1 MRPGRPL
8 LALVLVAAGVGIAIP
23 VLSNSLHKLS
33 AQGWFHPNAT
43 KGGLIQPATP
53 TPETTPVTGLLQP
66 PTPTPAPATKPAT
79 TPADAHSAEGHGG
92 RHRGLAHRSPSH
104 GQPSRNSAPRP
115 ASHARSVSRHRA
127 QPGGLLPAATVRALI
142 RAGVEIA
149 AGIALIG
156 LLLMA
161 LVGRRIGRR
170 SRREYGLYELHLSTH
185 DQAKPQ
191 DLEDMVESI
200 ANIVRAWPAERMR
213 DGQPYL
219 ALELICGHAP
229 HSRSGR
235 EMHWSINIRCQPRD
249 VAALDGA
256 ISAAYPDVRLGRV
269 HGHDPRPRAGAL
281 REPGYVMRFRKERSF
296 VYSLIADSEPD
307 ASSPLEQIA
316 RAQIAAGAPSI
327 VRFQLTPTPSFFEAL
342 ARRRYRQHEHKIAR
356 QEHWG
361 LPDGGLQSTFNRAEM
376 RAAERTQNRS
386 LFWLET
392 VIAAD
397 SPEVC
402 KTVAAAVQS
411 RRGENRLHRRWM
423 IVRQRLYRQAVPAR
437 ARAADPVDAVP
448 GVRGGGRAPARAPL
462 RTHEGR
468 PRQTH
473 DAPTD
478 SRPTRRH
485 PRAPQTTHQHP
496 AANPGRLRPRSRPS
510 GAHHD
515 HVPAGPRRPLPDAPG
530 RQRRGPDPPLR
541 PQVRSAADRRAGHRQ
556 DVGAARLLH

>member
-23 VLSNSLHKLS
+23 LLSSSLHKLG
-33 AQGWFHPNAT
+33 AQGWFHANAT

-53 TPETTPVTGLLQP
+53 TPQTTPVTGLLRP
-66 PTPTPAPATKPAT
+66 PTPTPAPARKPAT
-79 TPADAHSAEGHGG
+79 TRADAHSAEGHG
-92 RHRGLAHRSPSH
+92 HSGLAHHSPAR
-104 GQPSRNSAPRP
+104 GQPSSNPAPRH
-115 ASHARSVSRHRA
+115 ASDARSASRRRA

-161 LVGRRIGRR
+161 LVGRRARRR
-170 SRREYGLYELHLSTH
+170 SRREYALYELHLSTH

-235 EMHWSINIRCQPRD
+235 EMQWSINIRCQPRD

-269 HGHDPRPRAGAL
+269 HGREPCSRAGAL
-281 REPGYVMRFRKERSF
+281 REPGYVMRLRKERSF
-296 VYSLIADSEPD
+296 VYSLIADGEPD

-316 RAQIAAGAPSI
+316 RAQVAVSAPSI
-327 VRFQLTPTPSFFEAL
+327 VRFQLTPTPSSFEAL
-342 ARRRYRQHEHKIAR
+342 ARRRYRQHEHNIAR

-361 LPDGGLQSTFNRAEM
+361 PPDGALQSTFNRAEM

-411 RRGENRLHRRWM
+411 RRGENRLHRRWT
-423 IVRQRLYRQAVPAR
+423 IVRQRLYRRRFPQALGPLVPSTRCLVSAAEVAHLLALPSAR
-437 ARAADPVDAVP
+437 MKGVPVKRMTLPRIPAPP
-448 GVRGGGRAPARAPL
+448 GVTRGHRR
-462 RTHEGR
+462 
-468 PRQTH
+468 
-473 DAPTD
+473 
-478 SRPTRRH
+478 RPTAT
-485 PRAPQTTHQHP
+485 PQPAPDDPALFQT
-496 AANPGRLRPRSRPS
+496 PRST
-510 GAHHD
+510 
-515 HVPAGPRRPLPDAPG
+515 L
-530 RQRRGPDPPLR
+530 
-541 PQVRSAADRRAGHRQ
+541 
-556 DVGAARLLH
+556 

>member
-1 MRPGRPL
+1 
-8 LALVLVAAGVGIAIP
+8 
-23 VLSNSLHKLS
+23 
-33 AQGWFHPNAT
+33 
-43 KGGLIQPATP
+43 
-53 TPETTPVTGLLQP
+53 
-66 PTPTPAPATKPAT
+66 
-79 TPADAHSAEGHGG
+79 
-92 RHRGLAHRSPSH
+92 
-104 GQPSRNSAPRP
+104 
-115 ASHARSVSRHRA
+115 
-127 QPGGLLPAATVRALI
+127 
-142 RAGVEIA
+142 
-149 AGIALIG
+149 
-156 LLLMA
+156 
-161 LVGRRIGRR
+161 
-170 SRREYGLYELHLSTH
+170 
-185 DQAKPQ
+185 
-191 DLEDMVESI
+191 MVESI

-235 EMHWSINIRCQPRD
+235 EMQWSINIRCQPRD

-296 VYSLIADSEPD
+296 VYSLIADGEPD

-316 RAQIAAGAPSI
+316 RAQVAVSAPSI

-342 ARRRYRQHEHKIAR
+342 ARRQYRQHEHKIAR

-397 SPEVC
+397 TPEVC

-423 IVRQRLYRQAVPAR
+423 IVRQRLYRKRFPR
-437 ARAADPVDAVP
+437 ALGAAGPVDAVP
-448 GVRGGGRAPARAPL
+448 GVRGRGRAPARAPL

-478 SRPTRRH
+478 PRPTRRH
-485 PRAPQTTHQHP
+485 PRAPHTTHHHQP
-496 AANPGRLRPRSRPS
+496 AANPGRLRP
-510 GAHHD
+510 
-515 HVPAGPRRPLPDAPG
+515 VPDPQEHTMTTHQP
-530 RQRRGPDPPLR
+530 GPDDLYPMLR
-541 PQVRSAADRRAGHRQ
+541 ADNAEVLIHPSDRKYGALLIGGQGTGKTSARCSLSSSTTWRIPTRRRS
-556 DVGAARLLH
+556 